1 MRVLNRQYYNYLF
14 LTAADQLQLIGSGLV
29 YTSCNLLNGMVNV
42 MKNNI
47 SSLSD
52 IYNLV
57 VENYVREYNI
67 SASAKELWLDA
78 LEPIS
83 MEGNVVTLA
92 TDTDFKR
99 NTINSIYLEK
109 LEEQFTIVLGNP
121 IKVEII
127 IKDDIPTTET
137 KFNDIRNSRELTNKI
152 DNIVHD
158 NKVTYT
164 FDNFIVGPSNNL
176 AYAAAKAVSQK
187 QHEKYNP
194 LFIYGD
200 SGLGKTHLL
209 SAIQNEMTKN
219 YPGINIIYISAE
231 TFTNEFLHSI
241 TANKTELFDEKYRN
255 ADALLI
261 DDIQFIAGKEQTEEK
276 FFHIF
281 NELYKLNKAIVL
293 TSDRPAKE
301 IKSISDRLKTRF
313 SSGLAADVRAP
324 EYETR
329 LAIIQRKADLLNF
342 KIPDD
347 VVDFIATKLKSNIR
361 QIEGVVTKMN
371 ALYMVSQIKPTIVV
385 AQNVIKDIVS
395 DHQPIPITVDK
406 IISEAAKI
414 YNVDPDEIRSPKRNS
429 PVSSARKVAIY
440 VIQEITGLPYETIGQ
455 EFSGRDHSTVVY
467 AIKNVKEM
475 MAKDSN
481 FRSVIEDLI
490 KNIKANQ

>member
-1 MRVLNRQYYNYLF
+1 
-14 LTAADQLQLIGSGLV
+14 
-29 YTSCNLLNGMVNV
+29 MVNV

-481 FRSVIEDLI
+481 LRSVIEDLI
-490 KNIKANQ
+490 NNNNANQ

>member
-1 MRVLNRQYYNYLF
+1 
-14 LTAADQLQLIGSGLV
+14 
-29 YTSCNLLNGMVNV
+29 MVNV

-371 ALYMVSQIKPTIVV
+371 ARYLVSQIKPTIVV

>member
-1 MRVLNRQYYNYLF
+1 
-14 LTAADQLQLIGSGLV
+14 
-29 YTSCNLLNGMVNV
+29 MVNV

-361 QIEGVVTKMN
+361 QIEGLVTKMN

>member
-1 MRVLNRQYYNYLF
+1 
-14 LTAADQLQLIGSGLV
+14 
-29 YTSCNLLNGMVNV
+29 MVNV

-481 FRSVIEDLI
+481 FRSGIEDLI

>member
-1 MRVLNRQYYNYLF
+1 
-14 LTAADQLQLIGSGLV
+14 
-29 YTSCNLLNGMVNV
+29 MVNV

-440 VIQEITGLPYETIGQ
+440 VIQEITGLP
-455 EFSGRDHSTVVY
+455 
-467 AIKNVKEM
+467 
-475 MAKDSN
+475 
-481 FRSVIEDLI
+481 
-490 KNIKANQ
+490 

>member
-1 MRVLNRQYYNYLF
+1 
-14 LTAADQLQLIGSGLV
+14 
-29 YTSCNLLNGMVNV
+29 

-158 NKVTYT
+158 KKVTYT

>member
-1 MRVLNRQYYNYLF
+1 
-14 LTAADQLQLIGSGLV
+14 
-29 YTSCNLLNGMVNV
+29 

-57 VENYVREYNI
+57 VENYVREYTI

>member
-1 MRVLNRQYYNYLF
+1 M
-14 LTAADQLQLIGSGLV
+14 
-29 YTSCNLLNGMVNV
+29 
-42 MKNNI
+42 
-47 SSLSD
+47 
-52 IYNLV
+52 
-57 VENYVREYNI
+57 
-67 SASAKELWLDA
+67 
-78 LEPIS
+78 
-83 MEGNVVTLA
+83 
-92 TDTDFKR
+92 
-99 NTINSIYLEK
+99 
-109 LEEQFTIVLGNP
+109 
-121 IKVEII
+121 
-127 IKDDIPTTET
+127 
-137 KFNDIRNSRELTNKI
+137 
-152 DNIVHD
+152 
-158 NKVTYT
+158 
-164 FDNFIVGPSNNL
+164 
-176 AYAAAKAVSQK
+176 
-187 QHEKYNP
+187 
-194 LFIYGD
+194 
-200 SGLGKTHLL
+200 
-209 SAIQNEMTKN
+209 
-219 YPGINIIYISAE
+219 
-231 TFTNEFLHSI
+231 
-241 TANKTELFDEKYRN
+241 
-255 ADALLI
+255 
-261 DDIQFIAGKEQTEEK
+261 
-276 FFHIF
+276 
-281 NELYKLNKAIVL
+281 L

-371 ALYMVSQIKPTIVV
+371 ALYMVSQIKPSIVV

-440 VIQEITGLPYETIGQ
+440 VIQEITGLPYEMIGK

>member
-1 MRVLNRQYYNYLF
+1 
-14 LTAADQLQLIGSGLV
+14 
-29 YTSCNLLNGMVNV
+29 MVNV

-57 VENYVREYNI
+57 VENYVSEYNI
-67 SASAKELWLDA
+67 SASAKELWLDS

-83 MEGNVVTLA
+83 MDGNVVTLA
-92 TDTDFKR
+92 TDTEFKR
-99 NTINSIYLEK
+99 NTIISIYLEK
-109 LEEQFTIVLGNP
+109 LEEQFTNVLGNP

-127 IKDDIPTTET
+127 IKDDLPTTET

-209 SAIQNEMTKN
+209 SAIQNEMMKN

-241 TANKTELFDEKYRN
+241 TANKTELFDEKYRG

-342 KIPDD
+342 KIPED

-406 IISEAAKI
+406 IINEAAKI

-455 EFSGRDHSTVVY
+455 KFSGRDHSTVVY

-475 MAKDSN
+475 MAKDSS

>member
-1 MRVLNRQYYNYLF
+1 
-14 LTAADQLQLIGSGLV
+14 
-29 YTSCNLLNGMVNV
+29 
-42 MKNNI
+42 MKSI

-57 VENYVREYNI
+57 VENYVREYKTSE
-67 SASAKELWLDA
+67 SARELWLDSI
-78 LEPIS
+78 EPIE
-83 MEGNVVTLA
+83 MKGNVVVLA
-92 TDTDFKR
+92 TESEFKR
-99 NTINSIYLEK
+99 NTLSQIYLDK
-109 LEEQFTIVLGNP
+109 LEEQFSIVLGNP
-121 IKVEII
+121 VKIELI
-127 IKDDIPTTET
+127 IKSDMETTET
-137 KFNDIRNSRELTNKI
+137 KFNNIKNSEELTNQI
-152 DNIVHD
+152 DSMVYD

-176 AYAAAKAVSQK
+176 AFAAAKAVSQK

-209 SAIQNEMTKN
+209 SAIQNEMTKK
-219 YPGINIIYISAE
+219 YTGINIIYISAE

-241 TANKTELFDEKYRN
+241 TANNVEMFDEKYRK

-281 NELYKLNKAIVL
+281 NELYKQNKAIVL

-329 LAIIQRKADLLNF
+329 LAIIQRKAEILNF
-342 KIPDD
+342 KIPED

-467 AIKNVKEM
+467 AIKNVKETM
-475 MAKDSN
+475 EKDSN
-481 FRSVIEDLI
+481 FKSVIEDLI

>member
-1 MRVLNRQYYNYLF
+1 
-14 LTAADQLQLIGSGLV
+14 
-29 YTSCNLLNGMVNV
+29 

-57 VENYVREYNI
+57 VENYVSEYNI

-83 MEGNVVTLA
+83 MDGNVVTLA
-92 TDTDFKR
+92 TDTEFKR
-99 NTINSIYLEK
+99 STIISIYLEK
-109 LEEQFTIVLGNP
+109 LEEQFTNVLGNP

-241 TANKTELFDEKYRN
+241 TANKTELFDDKYRN

-342 KIPDD
+342 KIPED

-406 IISEAAKI
+406 IINEAAKI
-414 YNVDPDEIRSPKRNS
+414 YNVDPDEIRSPKRNAS
-429 PVSSARKVAIY
+429 VSSARKVAIY

-455 EFSGRDHSTVVY
+455 KFSGRDHSTVVY

-475 MAKDSN
+475 MAKDSS
-481 FRSVIEDLI
+481 FRSVVEDLI

>member
-1 MRVLNRQYYNYLF
+1 
-14 LTAADQLQLIGSGLV
+14 
-29 YTSCNLLNGMVNV
+29 

-241 TANKTELFDEKYRN
+241 TANKTEFFDEKYRN

>member
-1 MRVLNRQYYNYLF
+1 
-14 LTAADQLQLIGSGLV
+14 
-29 YTSCNLLNGMVNV
+29 

-158 NKVTYT
+158 NKVIYT

>member
-1 MRVLNRQYYNYLF
+1 
-14 LTAADQLQLIGSGLV
+14 
-29 YTSCNLLNGMVNV
+29 
-42 MKNNI
+42 MKSI

-57 VENYVREYNI
+57 VENYVREYKT
-67 SASAKELWLDA
+67 SASARELWLDSI
-78 LEPIS
+78 EPIE
-83 MEGNVVTLA
+83 MKGNIVVLA
-92 TDTDFKR
+92 TESEFKR
-99 NTINSIYLEK
+99 NTLSQIYLDK
-109 LEEQFTIVLGNP
+109 LEEQFSIVLGNP
-121 IKVEII
+121 VKIELI
-127 IKDDIPTTET
+127 IKSDMETTET
-137 KFNDIRNSRELTNKI
+137 KFNNIKNSEELTNQI
-152 DNIVHD
+152 DNMVHD

-176 AYAAAKAVSQK
+176 AFAAAKAVSQK

-209 SAIQNEMTKN
+209 SAIQNEMTKK

-241 TANKTELFDEKYRN
+241 TANNVEMFDEKYRK

-281 NELYKLNKAIVL
+281 NELYKQNKAIVL

-329 LAIIQRKADLLNF
+329 LAIIQRKAEILNF
-342 KIPDD
+342 KIPED

-467 AIKNVKEM
+467 AIKNVKETM
-475 MAKDSN
+475 EKDSN
-481 FRSVIEDLI
+481 FKSVIEDLI

>member
-1 MRVLNRQYYNYLF
+1 
-14 LTAADQLQLIGSGLV
+14 
-29 YTSCNLLNGMVNV
+29 

-490 KNIKANQ
+490 KNIKAKQ

>member
-1 MRVLNRQYYNYLF
+1 
-14 LTAADQLQLIGSGLV
+14 
-29 YTSCNLLNGMVNV
+29 

-467 AIKNVKEM
+467 AIK
-475 MAKDSN
+475 
-481 FRSVIEDLI
+481 
-490 KNIKANQ
+490 

>member
-1 MRVLNRQYYNYLF
+1 
-14 LTAADQLQLIGSGLV
+14 
-29 YTSCNLLNGMVNV
+29 

-385 AQNVIKDIVS
+385 APNVIKDIVS

>member
-1 MRVLNRQYYNYLF
+1 
-14 LTAADQLQLIGSGLV
+14 
-29 YTSCNLLNGMVNV
+29 

-200 SGLGKTHLL
+200 YGLGKTHLL

-313 SSGLAADVRAP
+313 SSGLAAAVRAT
-324 EYETR
+324 EYATR

>member
-1 MRVLNRQYYNYLF
+1 
-14 LTAADQLQLIGSGLV
+14 
-29 YTSCNLLNGMVNV
+29 MVNV

-371 ALYMVSQIKPTIVV
+371 ALYMVSQIKPTIVL

>member
-1 MRVLNRQYYNYLF
+1 
-14 LTAADQLQLIGSGLV
+14 
-29 YTSCNLLNGMVNV
+29 

-83 MEGNVVTLA
+83 LEGNVVTLA

>member
-1 MRVLNRQYYNYLF
+1 
-14 LTAADQLQLIGSGLV
+14 
-29 YTSCNLLNGMVNV
+29 MVTI

-57 VENYVREYNI
+57 VENYVSEYNI
-67 SASAKELWLDA
+67 SASAKELWLDS

-99 NTINSIYLEK
+99 NTIISIYLEK
-109 LEEQFTIVLGNP
+109 LEEQFTNVLGNP

-342 KIPDD
+342 KIPED

-406 IISEAAKI
+406 IINEAAKI

-455 EFSGRDHSTVVY
+455 KFSGRDHSTVVY

-475 MAKDSN
+475 MAKDSS

>member
-1 MRVLNRQYYNYLF
+1 
-14 LTAADQLQLIGSGLV
+14 
-29 YTSCNLLNGMVNV
+29 

-78 LEPIS
+78 LEPII

>member
-1 MRVLNRQYYNYLF
+1 
-14 LTAADQLQLIGSGLV
+14 
-29 YTSCNLLNGMVNV
+29 MVNV

-57 VENYVREYNI
+57 VENYVSEYNI
-67 SASAKELWLDA
+67 SASAKELWLDS

-83 MEGNVVTLA
+83 MDGNVVTLA
-92 TDTDFKR
+92 TDTEFKR
-99 NTINSIYLEK
+99 NTIISIYLEK
-109 LEEQFTIVLGNP
+109 LEEQFTNVLGNP

-127 IKDDIPTTET
+127 IKDDLPTTET

-209 SAIQNEMTKN
+209 SAIQNEMMKN

-241 TANKTELFDEKYRN
+241 TANKTELFDEKYRG

-342 KIPDD
+342 KIPED

-414 YNVDPDEIRSPKRNS
+414 YSVDPDEIRSQKRNA

-481 FRSVIEDLI
+481 FRSVVEDLI

>member
-1 MRVLNRQYYNYLF
+1 
-14 LTAADQLQLIGSGLV
+14 
-29 YTSCNLLNGMVNV
+29 

-467 AIKNVKEM
+467 AIKNVKDM

>member
-1 MRVLNRQYYNYLF
+1 
-14 LTAADQLQLIGSGLV
+14 
-29 YTSCNLLNGMVNV
+29 

-475 MAKDSN
+475 MANDSN

>member
-1 MRVLNRQYYNYLF
+1 
-14 LTAADQLQLIGSGLV
+14 
-29 YTSCNLLNGMVNV
+29 
-42 MKNNI
+42 MKSV

-57 VENYVREYNI
+57 VENYVREYKTST
-67 SASAKELWLDA
+67 SARELWLDSI
-78 LEPIS
+78 EPIE
-83 MEGNVVTLA
+83 MRGNVVVLA
-92 TDTDFKR
+92 TESEFKR
-99 NTINSIYLEK
+99 NTLNQIYLDK
-109 LEEQFTIVLGNP
+109 LEEQFSIVLGNP
-121 IKVEII
+121 VKIELIVKSDME
-127 IKDDIPTTET
+127 TTET
-137 KFNDIRNSRELTNKI
+137 KFNNIRNSEELSSQI

-176 AYAAAKAVSQK
+176 AFAAAKAVSQK

-209 SAIQNEMTKN
+209 SAIQNEMTKK

-241 TANKTELFDEKYRN
+241 TANNTELFDEKYRN

-329 LAIIQRKADLLNF
+329 LAIIQRKAEILNF
-342 KIPDD
+342 KIPED

-406 IISEAAKI
+406 IITEAAKI
-414 YNVDPDEIRSPKRNS
+414 FNVDPDEIRSPKRNS
-429 PVSSARKVAIY
+429 QVSAARKVAIY

-467 AIKNVKEM
+467 AIKNVKET

-481 FRSVIEDLI
+481 FRSVVEDLI

>member
-1 MRVLNRQYYNYLF
+1 
-14 LTAADQLQLIGSGLV
+14 
-29 YTSCNLLNGMVNV
+29 

-455 EFSGRDHSTVVY
+455 EFSGRDHSTVV
-467 AIKNVKEM
+467 
-475 MAKDSN
+475 
-481 FRSVIEDLI
+481 
-490 KNIKANQ
+490 

>member
-1 MRVLNRQYYNYLF
+1 
-14 LTAADQLQLIGSGLV
+14 
-29 YTSCNLLNGMVNV
+29 

-261 DDIQFIAGKEQTEEK
+261 DYIQFIAPKEQTEEK
-276 FFHIF
+276 VFHIS

>member
-1 MRVLNRQYYNYLF
+1 
-14 LTAADQLQLIGSGLV
+14 
-29 YTSCNLLNGMVNV
+29 

-241 TANKTELFDEKYRN
+241 TANKTELFDEKSRN

>member
-1 MRVLNRQYYNYLF
+1 
-14 LTAADQLQLIGSGLV
+14 
-29 YTSCNLLNGMVNV
+29 MVNV

-109 LEEQFTIVLGNP
+109 LEEQFTIVLGNQ

-137 KFNDIRNSRELTNKI
+137 KFNDIRNSRVLTNKI

-361 QIEGVVTKMN
+361 QIEGVVTKIN
-371 ALYMVSQIKPTIVV
+371 ALYMVSQIPPTIVV

>member
-1 MRVLNRQYYNYLF
+1 
-14 LTAADQLQLIGSGLV
+14 
-29 YTSCNLLNGMVNV
+29 

-109 LEEQFTIVLGNP
+109 LEEQFTIVLCNP

>member
-1 MRVLNRQYYNYLF
+1 M
-14 LTAADQLQLIGSGLV
+14 
-29 YTSCNLLNGMVNV
+29 
-42 MKNNI
+42 
-47 SSLSD
+47 
-52 IYNLV
+52 
-57 VENYVREYNI
+57 
-67 SASAKELWLDA
+67 
-78 LEPIS
+78 
-83 MEGNVVTLA
+83 
-92 TDTDFKR
+92 
-99 NTINSIYLEK
+99 
-109 LEEQFTIVLGNP
+109 
-121 IKVEII
+121 
-127 IKDDIPTTET
+127 
-137 KFNDIRNSRELTNKI
+137 
-152 DNIVHD
+152 
-158 NKVTYT
+158 
-164 FDNFIVGPSNNL
+164 
-176 AYAAAKAVSQK
+176 
-187 QHEKYNP
+187 
-194 LFIYGD
+194 
-200 SGLGKTHLL
+200 
-209 SAIQNEMTKN
+209 KN

-241 TANKTELFDEKYRN
+241 TANKTELFDEKYRG

-342 KIPDD
+342 KIPED

-406 IISEAAKI
+406 IINEAAKI

-455 EFSGRDHSTVVY
+455 KFSGRDHSTVVY

-475 MAKDSN
+475 MAKDSS

>member
-1 MRVLNRQYYNYLF
+1 
-14 LTAADQLQLIGSGLV
+14 
-29 YTSCNLLNGMVNV
+29 MVNV

-241 TANKTELFDEKYRN
+241 TAHNTELFDEKYRN

>member
-1 MRVLNRQYYNYLF
+1 
-14 LTAADQLQLIGSGLV
+14 
-29 YTSCNLLNGMVNV
+29 MVNV

-281 NELYKLNKAIVL
+281 NELYKLNQAIVL

-301 IKSISDRLKTRF
+301 IKSISDRLKPRF

>member
-1 MRVLNRQYYNYLF
+1 
-14 LTAADQLQLIGSGLV
+14 
-29 YTSCNLLNGMVNV
+29 MVNV

-440 VIQEITGLPYETIGQ
+440 VI
-455 EFSGRDHSTVVY
+455 
-467 AIKNVKEM
+467 
-475 MAKDSN
+475 
-481 FRSVIEDLI
+481 
-490 KNIKANQ
+490 